1 MSTQLLDIRRAKPTD
16 AAQIALTHEASWRH
30 AYSGMLPHRALDR
43 MINRR
48 AESWWERAIS
58 QSTVILV
65 AEVNSEIAG
74 YATMGMN
81 RVAELSPQGE
91 VYEIY
96 MRPEYQGVGL
106 GTGLFLGARRELQR
120 RHLSGTVVWVLAE
133 NEQAIRFYEN
143 SGGRKIA
150 EGNEKFDGK
159 KILKIAYGWD

>member
-1 MSTQLLDIRRAKPTD
+1 
-16 AAQIALTHEASWRH
+16 
-30 AYSGMLPHRALDR
+30 MLPHRALDR

-48 AESWWERAIS
+48 AEAWWERAIS

-65 AEVNSEIAG
+65 AEVNNEICWICDNG
-74 YATMGMN
+74 YEP
-81 RVAELSPQGE
+81 RCRIIPQGE

-143 SGGRKIA
+143 SGGRD
-150 EGNEKFDGK
+150 NRRR
-159 KILKIAYGWD
+159 